1 MVGIILMIV
10 RKTPI
15 GRRLKVTQS
24 IFLGFCL
31 CLLGFSAKALEEQNC
46 FLNVAAS
53 SSPETT
59 IAKIAEQCLQEKG
72 NFTPKRILKEK
83 ASEQNNFVIT
93 PHHQNYILP
102 FTHNDSQNQDPLE
115 SQGTYG
121 EINSPLQHKEA
132 KLQISF
138 KVPLN
143 EYDIFFPND
152 GFYIGFTMKSFWQVY
167 NTKLSAPFR
176 ETNYRPEVFY
186 QAPISSQALG
196 GAWIARL
203 GFEHESNGRSQLLSR
218 SWNRVF
224 VGVGFLKDRWALYL
238 QPWYR
243 LPEDT
248 KEDDGDPNT
257 PISPKGDDNP
267 DIEDFLGH
275 YEFLGVYNAQNYEF
289 TNMVRH
295 NFDTGK
301 GSIELGVSFPL
312 WGRLKGF
319 VQYYN
324 GYGESL
330 IDYDHRVQR
339 VGLGLL
345 LTDLL

>member
-1 MVGIILMIV
+1 MKAVIQILL
-10 RKTPI
+10 
-15 GRRLKVTQS
+15 GS
-24 IFLGFCL
+24 IFVLIST
-31 CLLGFSAKALEEQNC
+31 FSLALEQKEC
-46 FLNVAAS
+46 FLNLAAS
-53 SSPETT
+53 AKPETT
-59 IAKIAEQCLQEKG
+59 VAEIAEQCQDKSDSL
-72 NFTPKRILKEK
+72 FPTRILKEK
-83 ASEQNNFVIT
+83 VSEQNNFVIT

-102 FTHNDSQNQDPLE
+102 FTHNDSPNQEPLTQ
-115 SQGTYG
+115 QGTYAG
-121 EINSPLQHKEA
+121 INDPIQHKEA

-143 EYDIFFPND
+143 ENDLFFPND
-152 GFYIGFTMKSFWQVY
+152 GVYLGFTMKSFWQVY
-167 NTKLSAPFR
+167 NKELSAPFR
-176 ETNYRPEVFY
+176 ETNYRPEIFY
-186 QAPISSQALG
+186 QTPITSQALG
-196 GAWIARL
+196 GSWIGRFGL
-203 GFEHESNGRSQLLSR
+203 EHESNGRSQLLSR

-224 VGVGFLKDRWALYL
+224 VGLGFLKDRWALYL

-243 LPEDT
+243 LPED
-248 KEDDGDPNT
+248 KKKDDGDPDT
-257 PISPKGDDNP
+257 PIAPKGDDNP

-275 YEFLGVYNAQNYEF
+275 YEFLGVYNAEPYEL
-289 TNMVRH
+289 TSMIRH
-295 NFDTGK
+295 NFQTGK
-301 GSIELGVSFPL
+301 GSIEMGVSFPL

>member
-1 MVGIILMIV
+1 MMIM
-10 RKTPI
+10 KKMLI
-15 GRRLKVTQS
+15 RRNVKMTQRF
-24 IFLGFCL
+24 FLAFFL
-31 CLLGFSAKALEEQNC
+31 CFLGFSATALEEDDC

-53 SSPETT
+53 SSPDTT
-59 IAKIAEQCLQEKG
+59 IAQIADQCLKGKG
-72 NFTPKRILKEK
+72 NYTPTRILKEK
-83 ASEQNNFVIT
+83 ASEQNSFVIT

-102 FTHNDSQNQDPLE
+102 FTHNDSPNQEPLE

-121 EINSPLQHKEA
+121 GIDDPLQHKEA
-132 KLQISF
+132 KLQVSF

-143 EYDIFFPND
+143 EDDIFFPND
-152 GFYIGFTMKSFWQVY
+152 GVYLGFTMKSFWQVY
-167 NTKLSAPFR
+167 NKKLSAPFR

-186 QAPISSQALG
+186 QTPISSQALG
-196 GAWIARL
+196 GAWIGRI

-243 LPEDT
+243 LPEDA

-257 PISPKGDDNP
+257 PLSPKGDDNP

-289 TNMVRH
+289 TNMIRH
-295 NFDTGK
+295 NFQTGK

-339 VGLGLL
+339 IGLGLL

>member
-1 MVGIILMIV
+1 MIV
-10 RKTPI
+10 RKTLI

>member
-1 MVGIILMIV
+1 V
-10 RKTPI
+10 KTAYAHYFAFC
-15 GRRLKVTQS
+15 
-24 IFLGFCL
+24 FL
-31 CLLGFSAKALEEQNC
+31 LLSLSANALEEEEC
-46 FLNVAAS
+46 FLNLSAS

-59 IAKIAEQCLQEKG
+59 LAEIRNQCLNQQG
-72 NFTPKRILKEK
+72 NYTPTRILKEK
-83 ASEQNNFVIT
+83 VSEQNNFVIT

-102 FTHNDSQNQDPLE
+102 FTHNDSPNQAPYEQQDLYDGISNP
-115 SQGTYG
+115 
-121 EINSPLQHKEA
+121 IQHKEA

-143 EYDIFFPND
+143 EDDLFFPND
-152 GFYIGFTMKSFWQVY
+152 GVYLGFTMKSFWQVY
-167 NTKLSAPFR
+167 NQKLSAPFR
-176 ETNYRPEVFY
+176 ETNYRPELFY

-196 GAWIARL
+196 GSWIGRV
-203 GFEHESNGRSQLLSR
+203 GFEHESNGRSEFLSR
-218 SWNRVF
+218 SWNRVYI
-224 VGVGFLKDRWALYL
+224 GVGFLKDRWALYL

-243 LPEDT
+243 IPEDP

-275 YEFLGVYNAQNYEF
+275 YEFVSVYNANKYEI
-289 TNMVRH
+289 TSTIRH
-295 NFDTGK
+295 NFETGK
-301 GSIELGVSFPL
+301 GSIEAGFSFPL

-319 VQYYN
+319 VQYFN

-330 IDYDHRVQR
+330 IDYDHHVQR
-339 VGLGLL
+339 VGVGLL

>member
-1 MVGIILMIV
+1 MKAAL
-10 RKTPI
+10 T
-15 GRRLKVTQS
+15 
-24 IFLGFCL
+24 IFLGIF
-31 CLLGFSAKALEEQNC
+31 LLSTPLEVQALEPEKC
-46 FLNVAAS
+46 FLNLAAS
-53 SSPETT
+53 ASPDTT
-59 IAKIAEQCLQEKG
+59 IAEIREKCLSNQG
-72 NFTPKRILKEK
+72 SLTPRRILKEK
-83 ASEQNNFVIT
+83 ISEQNKFVIT
-93 PHHQNYILP
+93 PHRQNYILP
-102 FTHNDSQNQDPLE
+102 FSHNDSPNQEPLE
-115 SQGTYG
+115 LQGTYG
-121 EINSPLQHKEA
+121 NLNDPVQHKEA

-143 EYDIFFPND
+143 EKDIFFSND
-152 GFYIGFTMKSFWQVY
+152 GLYLGFTMKSFWQVY
-167 NTKLSAPFR
+167 NKQLSAPFR

-186 QAPISSQALG
+186 QAPIPSQALG
-196 GAWIARL
+196 GAWVGRL
-203 GFEHESNGRSQLLSR
+203 GFEHESNGRSQFLSR

-224 VGVGFLKDRWALYL
+224 VGIGFLKDRWALYL

-243 LPEDT
+243 LPEDA
-248 KEDDGDPNT
+248 KKDDGDPNT
-257 PISPKGDDNP
+257 PIEPRGDDNP

-275 YEFLGVYNAQNYEF
+275 YEFLSVYNADDYEL

-295 NFDTGK
+295 NFQTGK
-301 GSIELGVSFPL
+301 GSVEIGVSFPL

-339 VGLGLL
+339 LGLGLL